1 MTYVNAI
8 LDKTKW
14 LLQSKYNLGTLYVT
28 LYVIGAEFSIN
39 RNEILLMPIFKI
51 VYIY

>member
-1 MTYVNAI
+1 MTYVNVI

-14 LLQSKYNLGTLYVT
+14 LLQYNLDTLYIT
-28 LYVIGAEFSIN
+28 LYVIGWEFSIN

-51 VYIY
+51 VCIY

>member
-1 MTYVNAI
+1 MHVNAI

-14 LLQSKYNLGTLYVT
+14 LLQSKYNLET
-28 LYVIGAEFSIN
+28 LYVIGVEFSIN

-51 VYIY
+51 VYIH